1 MTNLKKYF
9 NPNHKVTYGI
19 TAITTLVF
27 VYMLITYGSNGMTSP
42 YALVKSGALWGGVI
56 NSIFDLWRLVT
67 PIFVHIG
74 FAHFFFNIFAIY
86 FIGAQVEEIFGSFR
100 FFILYMF
107 SGIFAN
113 AMSLCFS
120 PETISAGAS
129 TSIFGM
135 FAGVVAL
142 GYIANNSAFKEV
154 AKGYLALI
162 VFNLV
167 SNLFEVNVSLL
178 GHIGGVI
185 GGILLAFAIP
195 YNYPG
200 MRNPKGVRFLALV
213 IYLALLVFF
222 CLFSIYR

>member
-1 MTNLKKYF
+1 
-9 NPNHKVTYGI
+9 
-19 TAITTLVF
+19 
-27 VYMLITYGSNGMTSP
+27 
-42 YALVKSGALWGGVI
+42 
-56 NSIFDLWRLVT
+56 
-67 PIFVHIG
+67 
-74 FAHFFFNIFAIY
+74 
-86 FIGAQVEEIFGSFR
+86 
-100 FFILYMF
+100 MF

-113 AMSLCFS
+113 AMSLYFS

-185 GGILLAFAIP
+185 GGVLLAFAIP

-200 MRNPKGVRFLALV
+200 MRNPKGIRFVALV
-213 IYLALLVFF
+213 IYSALLVFF
-222 CLFSIYR
+222 CAFSIYR